1 MTNSL
6 SCTGAEAEEQAG
18 TDKTREGLPPEA
30 HSYPSFCCTP
40 GPGLQAAR
48 LIQPPERRAKPMGS
62 GEGLP
67 EAAAGGPPACTSICI
82 PPSGHGLISASG
94 IYQEMEKKR
103 KSAEPVCV
111 PDRLGFLLA
120 SGQHRV
126 LPSAGTCISFLP
138 LTFKNNTFYLCKE
151 SCRPCSALQTFTP
164 WPRC

>member
-1 MTNSL
+1 
-6 SCTGAEAEEQAG
+6 
-18 TDKTREGLPPEA
+18 
-30 HSYPSFCCTP
+30 
-40 GPGLQAAR
+40 
-48 LIQPPERRAKPMGS
+48 MGS

-111 PDRLGFLLA
+111 PDQMGFLLA

-126 LPSAGTCISFLP
+126 LSLVYAFLS
-138 LTFKNNTFYLCKE
+138 YL
-151 SCRPCSALQTFTP
+151 
-164 WPRC
+164 

>member
-1 MTNSL
+1 MCPDWL
-6 SCTGAEAEEQAG
+6 SQLRLAQERPGHRKLRRRGGGQAG

-126 LPSAGTCISFLP
+126 LSLVQAHAFLS
-138 LTFKNNTFYLCKE
+138 YL
-151 SCRPCSALQTFTP
+151 
-164 WPRC
+164 